1 MNVGMRDDPEKISIK
16 PTSPGIVYKDLLIIG
31 NEVSELYGAQP
42 GYIRAYNVRTRQI
55 RMDFSYCAKARRNR
69 I

>member
-31 NEVSELYGAQP
+31 SEVSELYGAQP
-42 GYIRAYNVRTRQI
+42 AIYELTT
-55 RMDFSYCAKARRNR
+55 
-69 I
+69 